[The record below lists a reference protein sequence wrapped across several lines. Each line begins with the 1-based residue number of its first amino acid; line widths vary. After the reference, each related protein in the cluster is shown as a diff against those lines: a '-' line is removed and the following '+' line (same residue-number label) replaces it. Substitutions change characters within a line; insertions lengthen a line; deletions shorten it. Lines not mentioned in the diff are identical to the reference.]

1 MQKKTSTN
9 NFLKNTKG
17 NKKNVLL
24 VCDDI
29 ISKYNATGA
38 YVFAH
43 LAYHICKNGN
53 YDSAPST
60 AARYIGCSK
69 STVIDYIKKF
79 IEDGLLKEISGKR
92 SFRKALKFNDNN
104 DFIDVVIRYHSF
116 VNGTKGKSNKVSLVQ
131 VYPHELELSECNKQ
145 EFLRKEQFF
154 TAYIRDKLAN
164 QRLNNKD
171 NVKFDTFVDLAH
183 KFNLA
188 VNTIKK
194 VLLSLKSS
202 KLVKYSKD
210 EFSVLKIKA
219 GALLLSEIDK
229 KVKAIRRALNPKISV
244 QGFNKPSFY

>member
-1 MQKKTSTN
+1 MQKQVSKN
-9 NFLKNTKG
+9 NLFENNKVH
-17 NKKNVLL
+17 KKNALL

-29 ISKYNATGA
+29 FSKYNATGA

-43 LAYHICKNGN
+43 IAYHICKNGN

-69 STVIDYIKKF
+69 STVIEYIKKF

-92 SFRKALKFNDNN
+92 SFRKALEFNDNN

-116 VNGTKGKSNKVSLVQ
+116 VNGTKGKSNNVSLVR

-171 NVKFDTFVDLAH
+171 ILKFDTFTDLAH
-183 KFNLA
+183 RFNLA
-188 VNTIKK
+188 TNTIKK
-194 VLLSLKSS
+194 VLLALMSS
-202 KLVKYSKD
+202 KLIKYSKD
-210 EFSVLKIKA
+210 VFGLKIKA
-219 GALLLSEIDK
+219 GGLLLSEIDS
-229 KVKAIRRALNPKISV
+229 KVKAIRRALKPKSPV
-244 QGFNKPSFY
+244 QRFNKPSYY